1 MAAAISASMV
11 KDLRE
16 KTGAGMMECKKA
28 LEQSGGEFDGAVQ
41 VLRESGAAKA
51 AKREGRTASEGLVGI
66 AGNSTSAAVVSINCE
81 TDFVARNEDFQKTVQ
96 AIANAAHES
105 KARDAA
111 ALAVV
116 NLPSHGQTVGAVV
129 ADMLAKIGEKISL
142 GRAGYVEGDVVA
154 TYIHP
159 PGKIGV
165 LVAAKLT
172 GVTNKAAVEET
183 LRDVAMHIAA
193 IAPEF
198 LTESDVDA
206 ETIAKEREIA
216 ANIAK
221 KDGKPDAIIPKIVE
235 GAVKKFYKENCL
247 LTQQFV
253 KDPKK
258 TIQTVID
265 ETAKAAGGKVELTK
279 FLRFK
284 AGEVAAATTE
294 G

>member
-1 MAAAISASMV
+1 MSNSTNPRLQRIA
-11 KDLRE
+11 
-16 KTGAGMMECKKA
+16 KA
-28 LEQSGGEFDGAVQ
+28 PRKFGRRNYRQAFPFLTEEFKSRCVYSDVHIACSGG
-41 VLRESGAAKA
+41 
-51 AKREGRTASEGLVGI
+51 
-66 AGNSTSAAVVSINCE
+66 
-81 TDFVARNEDFQKTVQ
+81 
-96 AIANAAHES
+96 
-105 KARDAA
+105 
-111 ALAVV
+111 
-116 NLPSHGQTVGAVV
+116 
-129 ADMLAKIGEKISL
+129 
-142 GRAGYVEGDVVA
+142 
-154 TYIHP
+154 
-159 PGKIGV
+159 
-165 LVAAKLT
+165 
-172 GVTNKAAVEET
+172 
-183 LRDVAMHIAA
+183 DVAMHIAA

-198 LTESDVDA
+198 LTEADVDA

-294 G
+294 A

>member
-28 LEQSGGEFDGAVQ
+28 LEQSGGDFDGAVQ

-51 AKREGRTASEGLVGI
+51 AKREGRTACEGLVGI
-66 AGNSTSAAVVSINCE
+66 AGNGTSAAVVSINCE

-96 AIANAAHES
+96 AIANAALET
-105 KARDAA
+105 KAKDAA
-111 ALAVV
+111 ALADV

-129 ADMLAKIGEKISL
+129 AEMLAKIGEKISL
-142 GRAGYVEGDVVA
+142 GRAGYVEGDAVA

-193 IAPEF
+193 IAPAF
-198 LTESDVDA
+198 LTEADVDA
-206 ETIAKEREIA
+206 ETIAKEKEIA

-221 KDGKPDAIIPKIVE
+221 NDGKPDAIIPKIVE

-258 TIQTVID
+258 TIQNVID

-284 AGEVAAATTE
+284 AGEVATTTTE
-294 G
+294 A